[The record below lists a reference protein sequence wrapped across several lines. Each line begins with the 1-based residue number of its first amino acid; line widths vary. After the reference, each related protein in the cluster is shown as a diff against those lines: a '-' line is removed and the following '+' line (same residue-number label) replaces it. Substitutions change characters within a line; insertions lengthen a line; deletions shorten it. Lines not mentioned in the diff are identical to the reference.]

1 MTYNV
6 GNYLLDR
13 LVELSATE
21 IFGVPGDF
29 NLHFLDDVLAHEN
42 LEWVGN
48 ANELNAGY
56 AADGYARVR
65 GIAAICTTYGVGEL
79 SAINATAGSY
89 AENVPVIHIVGAP
102 GTSSQQQ
109 HGRMH
114 HTLGDGDFMHF
125 VRMAREVNYSVA
137 VLDRATAT
145 NDIDRVLRE
154 SVLHRKPGYLMLP
167 VDVARTP
174 ASPPSAPLDV
184 TTRIS
189 APEVEESFRAVAT
202 DFLRNKKTSVLVDIM
217 TERLNAVEELNNFV
231 TSTNFPFASILWGKA
246 MLDETLPNYAGIYIG
261 ALSEES
267 TRKVIEDAEVLI
279 CSGVEFTDTTSA
291 HYSQQIDPARVID
304 LGARGATIAGKVF
317 APLAMADAL
326 RILKDAATQAG
337 AVGADFEGS
346 AEKKELPE
354 VSDSPL
360 TQDEL
365 WALLPAHLDAHNT
378 VVADMGTSFFGMA
391 NQKFPEDSRFIGMPL
406 WGSIGYSIPALL
418 GAAMADRDSRGVLLV
433 GDGSAQLTIQEL
445 GTIIREGIN
454 PVVFVINNDGYTI
467 ERSIHGPEAK
477 YNDITAYNWQQI
489 PVGFGA
495 TNQNSVILRAT
506 TSAELVKACEI
517 ARDTCE
523 KMVFIEVVTDKDD
536 MPQLLRD
543 FGAHVEKM
551 HKNA

>member
-13 LVELSATE
+13 LVELGATE

-29 NLHFLDDVLAHEN
+29 NLHFLDDVLAHQN

-154 SVLHRKPGYLMLP
+154 AVLHRKPGYLMLP

-174 ASPPSAPLDV
+174 ATAPSAPLDV
-184 TTRIS
+184 TTRLS
-189 APEVEESFRAVAT
+189 AQDVEEDFRAAAT
-202 DFLRNKKTSVLVDIM
+202 EFLKGKKTAVLADIM
-217 TERLNAVEELNNFV
+217 TERLDAVEELNDFV

-267 TRKVIEDAEVLI
+267 TRKVVEEAEVLI
-279 CSGVEFTDTTSA
+279 SSGVEFTDTTSA
-291 HYSQQIDPARVID
+291 HYSHQIDPARVID

-326 RILKDAATQAG
+326 RVLKDAAAEAG
-337 AVGADFEGS
+337 AVAMDFAGS
-346 AEKKELPE
+346 ETDTQLPE

-360 TQDEL
+360 KQDEL

-454 PVVFVINNDGYTI
+454 PVMFVINNDGYTI

-495 TNQNSVILRAT
+495 TEENSVILRAT
-506 TSAELVKACEI
+506 TSRELVDACKVAGET
-517 ARDTCE
+517 RD
-523 KMVFIEVVTDKDD
+523 KLVFIEVVTDKDD

-551 HKNA
+551 HKSA